1 MQQLVIY
8 SESKTKWVISAGQLS
23 SSLKSKGGRKPN
35 LAKVSLQD

>member
-8 SESKTKWVISAGQLS
+8 SNRKTKWVISGLS